1 MSRSI
6 RVSRASAA
14 SCTPPRLTG
23 AGPSGVPSTRQT
35 DLAVRMGQL
44 SLVRRLTRRHAARGL
59 YLRVSGFFRTSGQRP
74 GRNAMRKLG
83 LVATA
88 ALLAA
93 FVAVPI
99 SEAASQSP
107 FVGSWSSLD
116 PVDGSVQHLDII
128 GGTNVAM
135 AYVDEFGTVCV
146 NIGAP
151 TVRFSGRLTGHV
163 HGDDLFAWFK
173 EG

>member
-1 MSRSI
+1 
-6 RVSRASAA
+6 
-14 SCTPPRLTG
+14 
-23 AGPSGVPSTRQT
+23 
-35 DLAVRMGQL
+35 
-44 SLVRRLTRRHAARGL
+44 
-59 YLRVSGFFRTSGQRP
+59 
-74 GRNAMRKLG
+74 MRKLG

-93 FVAVPI
+93 FVAVPV

-116 PVDGSVQHLDII
+116 PVDGSVQHLAIS

-151 TVRFSGRLTGHV
+151 TVRFTGRLTGHV
-163 HGDDLFAWFK
+163 EGDDLFAWFK
-173 EG
+173 EGGCGPAKEIVARFGVGWSFHYDGGSDTLYGPFEDGPTTWYRD